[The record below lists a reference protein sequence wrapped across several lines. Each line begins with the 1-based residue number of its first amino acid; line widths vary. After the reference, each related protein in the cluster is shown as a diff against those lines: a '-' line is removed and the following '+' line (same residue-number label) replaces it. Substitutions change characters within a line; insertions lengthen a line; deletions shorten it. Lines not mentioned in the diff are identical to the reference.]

1 MDENSKPAPSEGA
14 EGDKKKPNPMVLLAR
29 YSEIGFILPAAVIVG
44 YLMGLG
50 LDHWLHQHWIYIVG
64 IIFGA
69 VVGFVKMIRM
79 ALASSNERE

>member
-1 MDENSKPAPSEGA
+1 MDDTPKPAPSEDNG
-14 EGDKKKPNPMVLLAR
+14 KKKQNPMVMLAR

-44 YLMGLG
+44 YLIGLA
-50 LDHWLHQHWIYIVG
+50 LDHWLHLHWIYIVG

-69 VVGFVKMIRM
+69 IVGFVKMIRM